1 MSELAPSGGLRW
13 FTKRSLDTQT
23 YFPRLLLSLPDRFS
37 NPPPTAVNRWETM
50 DTCPGHQALPRLSL
64 KELSQKEVLSPAVPT
79 REGTISSDSGRRALF
94 ACCNNMEAQ
103 GATCQTA
110 GSM

>member
-1 MSELAPSGGLRW
+1 MPLQNR
-13 FTKRSLDTQT
+13 
-23 YFPRLLLSLPDRFS
+23 
-37 NPPPTAVNRWETM
+37 PPTAVNRWETM

-94 ACCNNMEAQ
+94 ACCNMEAQ